1 MDYSGGR
8 TTDTI
13 VDWLNKKTGP
23 ASTEVDCE
31 GMKTKTADS
40 KMALSYFGALEGDLF
55 DTFMKTAKSPE
66 IGEKFSFFHT
76 NDSGCAKDYN
86 IEKAPGISL
95 TRTFDESPLAF
106 NGTTEADLLDF
117 GKKSSVPRLIT
128 FSEDYIE
135 PIFGDKNPAIILF
148 TEETDTD
155 YQKVFE

>member
-23 ASTEVDCE
+23 ASTEVDCA
-31 GMKTKTADS
+31 GMKSKTADS
-40 KMALSYFGALEGDLF
+40 KMALSYIGALEGDLF
-55 DTFMKTAKSPE
+55 DTFMKGAKSPE

-76 NDSGCAKDYN
+76 SDTSCAGDYGVT
-86 IEKAPGISL
+86 APGISL
-95 TRTFDESPLAF
+95 SRTFDESPLAF
-106 NGTTEADLLDF
+106 AGATEAELLDF

-148 TEETDTD
+148 TEEKDTD
-155 YQKVFE
+155 YQKVFA